1 MRTLRA
7 VRELS
12 KDGGKVDLFSALMR
26 YCALQTISS
35 EAQQF
40 CYNIASAKGDIE
52 RLMRLGAEDKR
63 ICHKV
68 YSINSDFCKE
78 TRRPATSNPKRG
90 LIYI

>member
-12 KDGGKVDLFSALMR
+12 RDGGKEDLFAALMR
-26 YCALQTISS
+26 YCALQSISS

-40 CYNIASAKGDIE
+40 CYNIASAKGEIE

-68 YSINSDFCKE
+68 HSINSDFCKE
-78 TRRPATSNPKRG
+78 VRHPVTSHPKRG